1 MSLMLSFSTNGCQTT
16 KWGSYFTY
24 PKSAD
29 LLLTELGLK
38 PCQMNINI
46 QLERIKAPGGS
57 EAGDVP
63 ALAWTSMNHWE
74 EPLTLQFSLHKAD
87 TIRACFVLTCLL
99 TRIFIG
105 TGREQ
110 QQRDVAGLPQLV
122 GGGVGPV
129 MVVILPSARA
139 PLQKKHN
146 CYISLR

>member
-63 ALAWTSMNHWE
+63 ALAWTSMNH
-74 EPLTLQFSLHKAD
+74 
-87 TIRACFVLTCLL
+87 
-99 TRIFIG
+99 
-105 TGREQ
+105 
-110 QQRDVAGLPQLV
+110 
-122 GGGVGPV
+122 
-129 MVVILPSARA
+129 
-139 PLQKKHN
+139 
-146 CYISLR
+146 